1 MRHRKNRVVRW
12 AGTLAVLA
20 AVVGCNDLLTV
31 QNPQVF
37 TDDAANSDIL
47 LPAVAAGAEGDMQVS
62 MDDMAIMSG
71 MLSDEFWH
79 TGTWS
84 DWLDV
89 SKGRIRKNPPFDGAF
104 SDPQNAMLRARGTA
118 ESAIAR
124 FRRVLGDT
132 VKTSPLF
139 VTASMARAW
148 ADLQLAMAV
157 CEIPPTAGA
166 ATVSDT
172 AIFKQAA
179 DSFAAMIPIIQA
191 AHFAKTSDRDARLNQ
206 AYAGFAR
213 ANLMIGNYPVALQ
226 YALLVPAGF
235 QYDAIYSN
243 NSAYQNNQMANQGN
257 ATYNRSF
264 SIRDIWWPYIDT
276 IAGQMRDPYSGQ
288 LDPRIPLG
296 HDNNNARG
304 YDRGS
309 DGVTKFF
316 SNNKYA
322 TYAAPIPL
330 TKSAEMNLI
339 IAEVRWRQGNFAGA
353 MQAMNINRAAVGLPP
368 MLLPVTGN
376 VSTQIRDLLLQ
387 ERFAVLFGEGSRL
400 NDLYRFGL
408 ITQRLGPNR
417 ATKLPL
423 SRTEQ
428 LTNIN
433 IGEGKERCPAIS

>member
-206 AYAGFAR
+206 AYAGLAR

-339 IAEVRWRQGNFAGA
+339 IAEVRWRQGDFEGA
-353 MQAMNINRAAVGLPP
+353 MQALNINRAAVGLPP

-376 VSTQIRDLLLQ
+376 VSSTQESVINMVR
-387 ERFAVLFGEGSRL
+387 EVLNFETNGKI
-400 NDLYRFGL
+400 N
-408 ITQRLGPNR
+408 PN
-417 ATKLPL
+417 
-423 SRTEQ
+423 
-428 LTNIN
+428 
-433 IGEGKERCPAIS
+433 

>member
-1 MRHRKNRVVRW
+1 MRHITHRVVRW
-12 AGTLAVLA
+12 AGALAVLA
-20 AVVGCNDLLTV
+20 AVGGCKDLLTV

-37 TDDAANSDIL
+37 TNDAANSDIL

-62 MDDMAIMSG
+62 VDNMVIMSG

-89 SKGRIRKNPPFDGAF
+89 SKGLIRKNPPFNGAF

-124 FRRVLGDT
+124 FRSVLGDT

-206 AYAGFAR
+206 AYAGLAR

-226 YALLVPAGF
+226 YAQLVPAGF

-243 NSAYQNNQMANQGN
+243 NSAFQNNQMANQGN

-276 IAGQMRDPYSGQ
+276 IAGQMRDPYSGK

-316 SNNKYA
+316 SNNKYS
-322 TYAAPIPL
+322 TYASPIPL

-339 IAEVRWRQGNFAGA
+339 IAEVRWRQGDFAGA
-353 MQAMNINRAAVGLPP
+353 MQAMNINRTAVGLPP
-368 MLLPVTGN
+368 MLLPVTGD